1 MMLHAWWN
9 TNIDARR
16 SISLLMYMAGCAVVA
31 LGMAASPE
39 PMAFG
44 LFGLYGVAVAGVLGA
59 AIGGYR
65 RHRVSD
71 HEHAPLWA
79 LANGALVAAIFV
91 ATFGTA
97 VVIRPTVLGI
107 PGLVDTWSGLIM
119 SGFLVMFVGAFL
131 WERDARRR
139 RFAAPALLGVW
150 LIVGGIFARSSGD
163 PWASLAALVALSGCG
178 VLLLALVVSLRSSDQ
193 DAAKPITWQ

>member
-1 MMLHAWWN
+1 MLHVRWN
-9 TNIDARR
+9 TNMDARR
-16 SISLLMYMAGCAVVA
+16 AISLLIAVAGCAVAA

-44 LFGLYGVAVAGVLGA
+44 LNYGVAVGPVLGA
-59 AIGGYR
+59 ATGGYL

-71 HEHAPLWA
+71 HERAPLWA
-79 LANGALVAAIFV
+79 LAYGALVAAILV

-107 PGLVDTWSGLIM
+107 PGLEDAWSGLIM
-119 SGFLVMFVGAFL
+119 IGFLVGFVGALL
-131 WERDARRR
+131 WEGDARRR
-139 RFAAPALLGVW
+139 RLAALALLAVW

-163 PWASLAALVALSGCG
+163 PWASLAAPVALGGFS
-178 VLLLALVVSLRSSDQ
+178 VLLLALVVSLRPSDR
-193 DAAKPITWQ
+193 DAAKPATGWR

>member
-1 MMLHAWWN
+1 MLHAWWK
-9 TNIDARR
+9 TNMDARR
-16 SISLLMYMAGCAVVA
+16 AISLVIAVAGGAVVA
-31 LGMAASPE
+31 IGIAASPMSWE
-39 PMAFG
+39 FG
-44 LFGLYGVAVAGVLGA
+44 TTTFVLSGGVLGA

-71 HEHAPLWA
+71 HERAPLWA
-79 LANGALVAAIFV
+79 LANGALVAAMLV

-107 PGLVDTWSGLIM
+107 PGLGDAWSGLIM
-119 SGFLVMFVGAFL
+119 SGSLVMFVGAFL

-139 RFAAPALLGVW
+139 RVMALVGLGIW

-163 PWASLAALVALSGCG
+163 PWASLAVPVALGGFS
-178 VLLLALVVSLRSSDQ
+178 VLLLALVVSLRSSDR
-193 DAAKPITWQ
+193 DAAKPATGWR

>member
-1 MMLHAWWN
+1 MLHVRWN

-16 SISLLMYMAGCAVVA
+16 SISLLMYMAGCAVAA

-39 PMAFG
+39 PLA
-44 LFGLYGVAVAGVLGA
+44 FGLYGVAVAGVLGA

-79 LANGALVAAIFV
+79 LANGALVAAILV

-107 PGLVDTWSGLIM
+107 PGLGDAWSGLIM
-119 SGFLVMFVGAFL
+119 SGFLVMFVGALL

-139 RFAAPALLGVW
+139 RLAALALFAVW

-163 PWASLAALVALSGCG
+163 PWASLAAPVALGGFS
-178 VLLLALVVSLRSSDQ
+178 VLLLALVVSLRSSEQ
-193 DAAKPITWQ
+193 DAAKPVTWQ

>member
-1 MMLHAWWN
+1 MLHAWWK
-9 TNIDARR
+9 TNMDARR
-16 SISLLMYMAGCAVVA
+16 AISLLIAVAGGAVVA
-31 LGMAASPE
+31 IGIAASPMSWE
-39 PMAFG
+39 FG
-44 LFGLYGVAVAGVLGA
+44 TTTFVLSGGVLGA

-71 HEHAPLWA
+71 PARAQLWA
-79 LANGALVAAIFV
+79 LANGASVAAMLV

-107 PGLVDTWSGLIM
+107 PGLGDAWSGLIM
-119 SGFLVMFVGAFL
+119 SGSLVMFVGAFL

-139 RFAAPALLGVW
+139 RVMALLGLGIW

-163 PWASLAALVALSGCG
+163 PWASLAAPVALGGFS
-178 VLLLALVVSLRSSDQ
+178 VLLLALVVSLRPSDR
-193 DAAKPITWQ
+193 DAAKPATGWR

>member
-1 MMLHAWWN
+1 MYHYDRQAANAVRVRFRVEQTGRGRVSSAGCWGTSSSQGIGTMLHVRWN

-16 SISLLMYMAGCAVVA
+16 SISLLMYMAGCAVAA

-39 PMAFG
+39 PLA
-44 LFGLYGVAVAGVLGA
+44 FGLYGVAVAGVLGA

-79 LANGALVAAIFV
+79 LANGALVAAILV

-97 VVIRPTVLGI
+97 VVIRPT
-107 PGLVDTWSGLIM
+107 
-119 SGFLVMFVGAFL
+119 
-131 WERDARRR
+131 
-139 RFAAPALLGVW
+139 
-150 LIVGGIFARSSGD
+150 
-163 PWASLAALVALSGCG
+163 
-178 VLLLALVVSLRSSDQ
+178 
-193 DAAKPITWQ
+193 